1 MGAVCALALTV
12 LLCPAGYAA
21 SDRAAGAVLMDAE
34 SGRVLYGH
42 NAHKPRLIASTTKLM
57 TALVAV
63 ERAVDLDETVTVK
76 GEWLGS
82 EGSSIYLRA
91 GEEITLRG
99 LLYGLLLQSGN
110 DAAMVIAC
118 HTAGSVEEFVEL
130 MNRRAAELGMKDSSF
145 ANPSGLDHENHYSTP
160 YDMALLARACLD
172 NSTVAELCATKSITV
187 GTRTFV
193 NHNKLLWRCEGCVGM
208 KTGFTEK
215 AGRTLVSAA
224 VRDGQTLIC
233 VTLND
238 GDDWNDHEKLLNYG
252 FETYPRQ
259 VLCREGEVM
268 GCVAVEGSLIPT
280 MTVAA
285 KGELGYPLRAGEAPV
300 REVELLRSASAPLPP
315 GVQLGVIR
323 WRLNGEVI
331 AQMPLVS
338 LSPSAPMRTTG
349 WAYLRQV
356 FGKSPLGNSN
366 REIRTSSTGTMREV
380 LNKVDGFSLVVLN
393 PGIYRQYGFF
403 EDMRLIP
410 IPGENMRFELG
421 WLQRENTVRSPLA
434 NEFVNM
440 LREYSS

>member
-1 MGAVCALALTV
+1 MGAVCALALAV

-42 NAHKPRLIASTTKLM
+42 DAHKPRLIASTTKLM

-63 ERAVDLDETVTVK
+63 ERAGDLDETVTVK

-82 EGSSIYLRA
+82 EGSSIYLKA

-118 HTAGSVEEFVEL
+118 HTAGSMEEFVEL

-172 NSTVAELCATKSITV
+172 NSTVAELCATKSVTV

-224 VRDGQTLIC
+224 VREGQTLIC

-238 GDDWNDHEKLLNYG
+238 GDDWNDHRKLLDYG
-252 FETYPRQ
+252 FRTYPRQ
-259 VLCREGEVM
+259 VLCRAGEVL
-268 GCVAVEGSLIPT
+268 GAVAVEGSLIPT
-280 MTVAA
+280 MPVAA
-285 KGELGYPLRAGEAPV
+285 KGELGYPLKAGEQLVP
-300 REVELLRSASAPLPP
+300 EVELLRSATAPLPP
-315 GVQLGVIR
+315 GVQLGELR
-323 WRLNGEVI
+323 WRLDGEVV

-338 LSPSAPMRTTG
+338 
-349 WAYLRQV
+349 Q
-356 FGKSPLGNSN
+356 GNA
-366 REIRTSSTGTMREV
+366 G
-380 LNKVDGFSLVVLN
+380 LD
-393 PGIYRQYGFF
+393 
-403 EDMRLIP
+403 
-410 IPGENMRFELG
+410 
-421 WLQRENTVRSPLA
+421 
-434 NEFVNM
+434 
-440 LREYSS
+440 LREPLTFLERLRTLLGGRAA

>member
-21 SDRAAGAVLMDAE
+21 GDHAAGAVLMDAE

-42 NAHKPRLIASTTKLM
+42 DAHKPRLIASTTKLM

-63 ERAVDLDETVTVK
+63 ERAGDLDETVTVK

-118 HTAGSVEEFVEL
+118 HTAGSMEEFVEL

-160 YDMALLARACLD
+160 YDMALLARACLN
-172 NSTVAELCATKSITV
+172 NSTVAELCATKSVTV

-238 GDDWNDHEKLLNYG
+238 GDDWNDHRKLLDYG
-252 FETYPRQ
+252 FRTYPRQ
-259 VLCREGEVM
+259 VLCRAGEVL
-268 GCVAVEGSLIPT
+268 GAVAVEGSLIPT
-280 MTVAA
+280 MPVAA
-285 KGELGYPLRAGEAPV
+285 KGELGYPLKAGEQLVP
-300 REVELLRSASAPLPP
+300 EVELLRSATAPLPP
-315 GVQLGVIR
+315 GVQLGELR
-323 WRLNGEVI
+323 WRLDGEVV

-338 LSPSAPMRTTG
+338 
-349 WAYLRQV
+349 Q
-356 FGKSPLGNSN
+356 GNA
-366 REIRTSSTGTMREV
+366 G
-380 LNKVDGFSLVVLN
+380 LD
-393 PGIYRQYGFF
+393 
-403 EDMRLIP
+403 
-410 IPGENMRFELG
+410 
-421 WLQRENTVRSPLA
+421 
-434 NEFVNM
+434 
-440 LREYSS
+440 LREPLTFLERLRTLLGGRAA

>member
-42 NAHKPRLIASTTKLM
+42 DAHKPRLIASTTKLM

-238 GDDWNDHEKLLNYG
+238 GDDWNDHRKLLDYG
-252 FETYPRQ
+252 FRTYPRQ
-259 VLCREGEVM
+259 VLCRAGEVL
-268 GCVAVEGSLIPT
+268 GAVAVEGSLIPT
-280 MTVAA
+280 MPVAA
-285 KGELGYPLRAGEAPV
+285 KGELGYPLKAGEQLVP
-300 REVELLRSASAPLPP
+300 EVELLRSATAPLPP
-315 GVQLGVIR
+315 GVQLGELR
-323 WRLNGEVI
+323 WRLDGEVV

-338 LSPSAPMRTTG
+338 
-349 WAYLRQV
+349 Q
-356 FGKSPLGNSN
+356 GNA
-366 REIRTSSTGTMREV
+366 G
-380 LNKVDGFSLVVLN
+380 LD
-393 PGIYRQYGFF
+393 
-403 EDMRLIP
+403 
-410 IPGENMRFELG
+410 
-421 WLQRENTVRSPLA
+421 
-434 NEFVNM
+434 
-440 LREYSS
+440 LREPLTFLERLRTLLGGRAA

>member
-21 SDRAAGAVLMDAE
+21 GDHAAGAVLMDAE

-63 ERAVDLDETVTVK
+63 ERAGDLDETVTVK

-118 HTAGSVEEFVEL
+118 HTAGSMEEFVEL

-145 ANPSGLDHENHYSTP
+145 ANPSGLDHENHYSTA

-238 GDDWNDHEKLLNYG
+238 GDDWNDHRKLLDYG
-252 FETYPRQ
+252 FRTYPRQ
-259 VLCREGEVM
+259 VLCRAGEVL
-268 GCVAVEGSLIPT
+268 GAVAVEGSLIPT
-280 MTVAA
+280 MPVAA
-285 KGELGYPLRAGEAPV
+285 KGELGYPLKAGEQLVP
-300 REVELLRSASAPLPP
+300 EVELLRSATAPLPP
-315 GVQLGVIR
+315 GVQLGELR
-323 WRLNGEVI
+323 WRLDGEVV

-338 LSPSAPMRTTG
+338 
-349 WAYLRQV
+349 Q
-356 FGKSPLGNSN
+356 GNA
-366 REIRTSSTGTMREV
+366 G
-380 LNKVDGFSLVVLN
+380 LD
-393 PGIYRQYGFF
+393 
-403 EDMRLIP
+403 
-410 IPGENMRFELG
+410 
-421 WLQRENTVRSPLA
+421 
-434 NEFVNM
+434 
-440 LREYSS
+440 LREPLTFLERLRTLLGGRAA

>member
-42 NAHKPRLIASTTKLM
+42 DAHKPRLIASTTKLM

-63 ERAVDLDETVTVK
+63 ERAGDLDETVTVK

-82 EGSSIYLRA
+82 EGSSIYLQA

-160 YDMALLARACLD
+160 YDMALLARACLN

-224 VRDGQTLIC
+224 VREGQTLIC

-238 GDDWNDHEKLLNYG
+238 GDDWNDHRKLLDYG
-252 FETYPRQ
+252 FRTYPRQ
-259 VLCREGEVM
+259 VLCRAGEVL
-268 GCVAVEGSLIPT
+268 GAVAVEGSLIPT
-280 MTVAA
+280 MPVAA
-285 KGELGYPLRAGEAPV
+285 KGELGYPLKAGEQLVP
-300 REVELLRSASAPLPP
+300 EVELLRSATAPLPP
-315 GVQLGVIR
+315 GVQLGELR
-323 WRLNGEVI
+323 WRLDWEVV

-338 LSPSAPMRTTG
+338 
-349 WAYLRQV
+349 Q
-356 FGKSPLGNSN
+356 GNA
-366 REIRTSSTGTMREV
+366 G
-380 LNKVDGFSLVVLN
+380 LD
-393 PGIYRQYGFF
+393 
-403 EDMRLIP
+403 
-410 IPGENMRFELG
+410 
-421 WLQRENTVRSPLA
+421 
-434 NEFVNM
+434 
-440 LREYSS
+440 LREPLTFLERLRTLLGGRAA

>member
-21 SDRAAGAVLMDAE
+21 GDHAAGAVLMDAE

-42 NAHKPRLIASTTKLM
+42 DAHKPRLIASTTKLM

-63 ERAVDLDETVTVK
+63 ERAGDLDETVTVK

-160 YDMALLARACLD
+160 YDMALLARACLN

-238 GDDWNDHEKLLNYG
+238 GDDWNDHRKLLDYG
-252 FETYPRQ
+252 FRTYPQQ
-259 VLCREGEVM
+259 VLCRAGEVL
-268 GCVAVEGSLIPT
+268 GAVAVEGSLIPT
-280 MTVAA
+280 MPVAA
-285 KGELGYPLRAGEAPV
+285 KGELGYPLKAGEKLVP
-300 REVELLRSASAPLPP
+300 EVELLRSATAPLPP
-315 GVQLGVIR
+315 GVQLGELR
-323 WRLNGEVI
+323 WRLDGEVV

-338 LSPSAPMRTTG
+338 
-349 WAYLRQV
+349 Q
-356 FGKSPLGNSN
+356 GNA
-366 REIRTSSTGTMREV
+366 G
-380 LNKVDGFSLVVLN
+380 LD
-393 PGIYRQYGFF
+393 
-403 EDMRLIP
+403 
-410 IPGENMRFELG
+410 
-421 WLQRENTVRSPLA
+421 
-434 NEFVNM
+434 
-440 LREYSS
+440 LREPLTFLERLRTLLGGRAA

>member
-1 MGAVCALALTV
+1 MKKMCALLVALAAAV
-12 LLCPAGYAA
+12 MLCPPTYAVSVHA
-21 SDRAAGAVLMDAE
+21 HSAVLMDGS
-34 SGRVLYGH
+34 SGRVLYEYD
-42 NAHKPRLIASTTKLM
+42 AHRPRLIASTTKLM
-57 TALVAV
+57 TALVAA
-63 ERAVDLDETVTVK
+63 ERAEDLEQVVTVK

-82 EGSSIYLRA
+82 EGSSIYLQA

-118 HTAGSVEEFVEL
+118 HLAGSEEAFAAL
-130 MNRRAAELGMKDSSF
+130 MNEKAAQLGMKNSSF
-145 ANPSGLDHENHYSTP
+145 VNASGLNDDNHYSTA
-160 YDMALLARACLD
+160 YDMALLAQACLR
-172 NSTVAELCATKSITV
+172 NETVAEICATRSITI

-193 NHNKLLWRCEGCVGM
+193 NHNKLLHRYEGCVGM

-224 VRDGQTLIC
+224 TRDGQTLIC

-238 GDDWNDHEKLLNYG
+238 GDDWNDHEQLLDYG
-252 FETYPRQ
+252 FEAYPRQ

-285 KGELGYPLRAGEAPV
+285 KEELGYPLRAGEAPV

-331 AQMPLVS
+331 AQTPLVS
-338 LSPSAPMRTTG
+338 QDGAGLDVREPMTFWEKVR
-349 WAYLRQV
+349 AL
-356 FGKSPLGNSN
+356 LG
-366 REIRTSSTGTMREV
+366 G
-380 LNKVDGFSLVVLN
+380 
-393 PGIYRQYGFF
+393 
-403 EDMRLIP
+403 
-410 IPGENMRFELG
+410 
-421 WLQRENTVRSPLA
+421 REN
-434 NEFVNM
+434 
-440 LREYSS
+440 

>member
-118 HTAGSVEEFVEL
+118 HTAGSIEEFVEL

-160 YDMALLARACLD
+160 YDMALLARACLN

-238 GDDWNDHEKLLNYG
+238 GDDWNDHRKLLDYG
-252 FETYPRQ
+252 FRTYPRQ
-259 VLCREGEVM
+259 VLCRAGEVL
-268 GCVAVEGSLIPT
+268 GAVAVEGSLIPT
-280 MTVAA
+280 MPVAA
-285 KGELGYPLRAGEAPV
+285 KGELGYPLKAGEQLVP
-300 REVELLRSASAPLPP
+300 EVELLRSATAPLPP
-315 GVQLGVIR
+315 GVQLGELR
-323 WRLNGEVI
+323 WRLDGEVV
-331 AQMPLVS
+331 AQMPMVS
-338 LSPSAPMRTTG
+338 QGNAGLD
-349 WAYLRQV
+349 LRE
-356 FGKSPLGNSN
+356 PL
-366 REIRTSSTGTMREV
+366 T
-380 LNKVDGFSLVVLN
+380 
-393 PGIYRQYGFF
+393 FF
-403 EDMRLIP
+403 ERL
-410 IPGENMRFELG
+410 RTLLG
-421 WLQRENTVRSPLA
+421 GRA
-434 NEFVNM
+434 A
-440 LREYSS
+440 

>member
-238 GDDWNDHEKLLNYG
+238 GDDWNDHRKLLDYG
-252 FETYPRQ
+252 FRTYPRQ
-259 VLCREGEVM
+259 VLCRAGEVL
-268 GCVAVEGSLIPT
+268 GAVAVEGSLIPT
-280 MTVAA
+280 MPVAA
-285 KGELGYPLRAGEAPV
+285 KGELGYPLKAGEQLVP
-300 REVELLRSASAPLPP
+300 EVELLRSATAPLPP
-315 GVQLGVIR
+315 GVQLGELR
-323 WRLNGEVI
+323 WRLDGEGG

-338 LSPSAPMRTTG
+338 
-349 WAYLRQV
+349 Q
-356 FGKSPLGNSN
+356 GNA
-366 REIRTSSTGTMREV
+366 G
-380 LNKVDGFSLVVLN
+380 LD
-393 PGIYRQYGFF
+393 
-403 EDMRLIP
+403 
-410 IPGENMRFELG
+410 
-421 WLQRENTVRSPLA
+421 
-434 NEFVNM
+434 
-440 LREYSS
+440 LREPLTFLERLRTLLGGRAA

>member
-1 MGAVCALALTV
+1 MGAVCALALAV

-21 SDRAAGAVLMDAE
+21 GDHAAGAVLMDAE

-42 NAHKPRLIASTTKLM
+42 DAHKPRLIASTTKLM

-63 ERAVDLDETVTVK
+63 ERAGDLDETVTVK

-82 EGSSIYLRA
+82 EGSSIYLKA

-238 GDDWNDHEKLLNYG
+238 GDDWNDHRKLLDYG
-252 FETYPRQ
+252 FRTYPRQ
-259 VLCREGEVM
+259 VLCRAGEVL
-268 GCVAVEGSLIPT
+268 GAVAVEGSLIPT
-280 MTVAA
+280 MPVAA
-285 KGELGYPLRAGEAPV
+285 KGELGYPLKAGEQLVP
-300 REVELLRSASAPLPP
+300 EVELLRSATAPLPP
-315 GVQLGVIR
+315 GVQLGELR
-323 WRLNGEVI
+323 WRLDGEVV

-338 LSPSAPMRTTG
+338 
-349 WAYLRQV
+349 Q
-356 FGKSPLGNSN
+356 GNA
-366 REIRTSSTGTMREV
+366 G
-380 LNKVDGFSLVVLN
+380 LD
-393 PGIYRQYGFF
+393 
-403 EDMRLIP
+403 
-410 IPGENMRFELG
+410 
-421 WLQRENTVRSPLA
+421 
-434 NEFVNM
+434 
-440 LREYSS
+440 LREPLSWWRRLWGAA

>member
-238 GDDWNDHEKLLNYG
+238 GDDWNDHCKLMDYG
-252 FETYPRQ
+252 FQTYPRQ
-259 VLCREGEVM
+259 GLCKKGETL
-268 GCVAVEGSLIPT
+268 GAVAVRGSLIPS
-280 MTVAA
+280 VAA
-285 KGELGYPLRAGEAPV
+285 VAADEVGYPLKEGEALTMEVKLDSSVQAPFAPGTPVGEAVWKKDGEIVARTDLAAQNGAQLDV
-300 REVELLRSASAPLPP
+300 REPLDWW
-315 GVQLGVIR
+315 Q
-323 WRLNGEVI
+323 RLWG
-331 AQMPLVS
+331 A
-338 LSPSAPMRTTG
+338 A
-349 WAYLRQV
+349 
-356 FGKSPLGNSN
+356 
-366 REIRTSSTGTMREV
+366 
-380 LNKVDGFSLVVLN
+380 
-393 PGIYRQYGFF
+393 
-403 EDMRLIP
+403 
-410 IPGENMRFELG
+410 
-421 WLQRENTVRSPLA
+421 
-434 NEFVNM
+434 
-440 LREYSS
+440 

>member
-1 MGAVCALALTV
+1 MRKLMGAVCALALTV

-42 NAHKPRLIASTTKLM
+42 DAHKPRLIASTTKLM

-63 ERAVDLDETVTVK
+63 ERAGDLDETVTVK

-118 HTAGSVEEFVEL
+118 HTAGSMEEFVEL

-238 GDDWNDHEKLLNYG
+238 GDDWNDHRKLLDYG
-252 FETYPRQ
+252 FRTYPRQ
-259 VLCREGEVM
+259 VLCRAGEVL
-268 GCVAVEGSLIPT
+268 GAVAVEGSLIPT
-280 MTVAA
+280 MPVAA
-285 KGELGYPLRAGEAPV
+285 KGELGYPLKAGEQLVP
-300 REVELLRSASAPLPP
+300 EVELLRSATAPLPP
-315 GVQLGVIR
+315 GVQLGELR
-323 WRLNGEVI
+323 WRLDGEVV

-338 LSPSAPMRTTG
+338 
-349 WAYLRQV
+349 Q
-356 FGKSPLGNSN
+356 GNA
-366 REIRTSSTGTMREV
+366 G
-380 LNKVDGFSLVVLN
+380 LD
-393 PGIYRQYGFF
+393 
-403 EDMRLIP
+403 
-410 IPGENMRFELG
+410 
-421 WLQRENTVRSPLA
+421 
-434 NEFVNM
+434 
-440 LREYSS
+440 LREPLTFLERLRTLLGGRAA

>member
-42 NAHKPRLIASTTKLM
+42 DAHKPRLIASTTKLM

-63 ERAVDLDETVTVK
+63 ERAGDLDETVTVK

-118 HTAGSVEEFVEL
+118 HTAGSMEEFVEL

-238 GDDWNDHEKLLNYG
+238 GDDWNDHRKLLDYG
-252 FETYPRQ
+252 FRTYPRQ
-259 VLCREGEVM
+259 VLCRAGEVL
-268 GCVAVEGSLIPT
+268 GAVAVEGSLIPT
-280 MTVAA
+280 MPVAA
-285 KGELGYPLRAGEAPV
+285 KGELGYPLKAGEQLVP
-300 REVELLRSASAPLPP
+300 EVELLRSATAPLPP
-315 GVQLGVIR
+315 GVQLGELR
-323 WRLNGEVI
+323 WRLDGEVV

-338 LSPSAPMRTTG
+338 
-349 WAYLRQV
+349 Q
-356 FGKSPLGNSN
+356 GNA
-366 REIRTSSTGTMREV
+366 G
-380 LNKVDGFSLVVLN
+380 LD
-393 PGIYRQYGFF
+393 
-403 EDMRLIP
+403 
-410 IPGENMRFELG
+410 
-421 WLQRENTVRSPLA
+421 
-434 NEFVNM
+434 
-440 LREYSS
+440 LREPLTFLERLRTLLGGRAA